1 MPKEHDK
8 IAYRLGAILCKLN
21 DGEIVSVPE
30 LAEEF
35 GICQRT
41 IQKDLNDYLAYL
53 P

>member
-1 MPKEHDK
+1 MLKEHDT

-21 DGEIVSVPE
+21 DGLTVSVPE

-41 IQKDLNDYLAYL
+41 IQKDPNDYLPNL